1 MRTFTSK
8 FILVAALGVLLLSG
22 LQGDR
27 SSVVKAGEVNEF
39 VGTDANNSVLM
50 MDESKLSKQPEKA
63 DDQPSFRFPNV
74 FDALGLIF

>member
-8 FILVAALGVLLLSG
+8 FILLASLGVLLLSG

-27 SSVVKAGEVNEF
+27 SAMIKPGDASVVAS
-39 VGTDANNSVLM
+39 TDANESALM
-50 MDESKLSKQPEKA
+50 VDEGQLVKKPSKS
-63 DDQPSFRFPNV
+63 DDRPTFRFPNV